1 MKPTAFVDVHSAPV
15 EATLTKT
22 PIGRRR
28 RAQTLLVVT
37 GFGITA
43 VASASCTVTSEGFS
57 PAPLVADREPSAASE
72 GEPDGVG
79 DLAAVD
85 VPTPVEALPGVEG
98 GEGNPAAVPLEE
110 SDSTGAGSGDTGAA
124 VAEGDAPSAAQ
135 GPPDAGRAA
144 PANLPLPELS
154 SLVGWASMPGLG
166 IDTTTGGGDAPP
178 VVVRTAEELV
188 ALAARPEPLTIAIEG
203 TIEVAALTLASNKT
217 LLGVDGE
224 ATLRGGIA
232 VRGTPDAFVTNVI
245 VANLSIAAE
254 TSAVDGDGIQVHYA
268 HHVWVDHCAL
278 RDAAD
283 GLLDIVHG
291 SDFVTVSN
299 TRFFYTPAAPD
310 SQHRFAALVGHDVAN
325 AAEDRGHLNVT
336 WHHDF
341 WGEGALQAMSGR
353 FGSIHVFNN
362 LFRSPGGDGVLAA
375 GLESRWLVE
384 NNLFEGVA
392 APHTILL
399 GGGASLAASGNVYIL
414 TSGARDATATG
425 FVPAYPYALESPL
438 ELAATIEAEAGPH

>member
-1 MKPTAFVDVHSAPV
+1 MKPIAFVAVHSAPV

-22 PIGRRR
+22 PIGRPRR
-28 RAQTLLVVT
+28 GRALLVVT
-37 GFGITA
+37 GFGITW
-43 VASASCTVTSEGFS
+43 VGSASCTVTSEGFS

-72 GEPDGVG
+72 GEPDGVS
-79 DLAAVD
+79 DVAAAD
-85 VPTPVEALPGVEG
+85 VPTPVEALPG
-98 GEGNPAAVPLEE
+98 GEGNPAGVPLEE
-110 SDSTGAGSGDTGAA
+110 SGSSSAASGDTGAV
-124 VAEGDAPSAAQ
+124 VAEGDASTAVEA
-135 GPPDAGRAA
+135 PPDAGPPA
-144 PANLPLPELS
+144 PANLPLPQRS

-188 ALAARPEPLTIAIEG
+188 ALAARLEPLTIAIEG
-203 TIEVAALTLASNKT
+203 TIEVAALALTSNKT

-245 VANLSIAAE
+245 VANLNIAAE

-291 SDFVTVSN
+291 SDFVTVSH

-310 SQHRFAALVGHDVAN
+310 PAHRFAALVGHDVAN
-325 AAEDRGHLNVT
+325 GAEDRGHLNVT
-336 WHHDF
+336 WHHNF
-341 WGEGALQAMSGR
+341 WGAGALQAMSGR
-353 FGSIHVFNN
+353 FGGIHVFNN

-399 GGGASLAASGNVYIL
+399 GGDASLAASGNVYIL

-438 ELAATIEAEAGPH
+438 QLAATIEAEAGPH